1 MNRRNALK
9 GALAAAS
16 LTALPAAAQN
26 LDRPVRFIVPFAP
39 GGTSDIL
46 ARLLSPELTKSFG
59 QNVVVENR
67 TGASGNIG
75 ADLVAKSAPDGHT
88 MLIIDV
94 STLATAPSLYTRF
107 PFDLKRDLAPV
118 TMLIYA
124 PYILAVH
131 PSVPV
136 NNAAELVAYAKAN
149 PAKVNVGHAG
159 IGVGNHLTGLL
170 VTQHWGADLTQVPY
184 RGGAAALTAVA
195 SGEAQLIINGAT
207 ATAPFCKQGQL
218 RPIAVTGPRRLPD
231 FPDVP
236 TFKELGWPAA
246 ESGTW
251 QGVLVQGAVLRGA
264 LNLLCMTRS
273 FARRTRGGGPA
284 PRPPGARGL
293 RGPLHPAPRGGRA
306 PPLRGE
312 APRSGAQRPPFGNP
326 PGRRGPLLP
335 LEMK

>member
-1 MNRRNALK
+1 MNRRDTLK
-9 GALAAAS
+9 GTLALSS
-16 LTALPAAAQN
+16 LTALPALAQN

-39 GGTSDIL
+39 GGTSDIV

-75 ADLVAKSAPDGHT
+75 ADLVAKSQPDGHT

-149 PAKVNVGHAG
+149 PTKVNVGHAG

-195 SGEAQLIINGAT
+195 SGEAQMLINGAT

-218 RPIAVTGPRRLPD
+218 RAIAVTGPRRLPD

-251 QGVLVQGAVLRGA
+251 QGVLVQGGTPPAMVERLSRDLRAAMAVPAVADRITAIGGENRA
-264 LNLLCMTRS
+264 EGPES
-273 FARRTRGGGPA
+273 FRRW
-284 PRPPGARGL
+284 L
-293 RGPLHPAPRGGRA
+293 DNEIEVWGRVVRA
-306 PPLRGE
+306 NNIKLD
-312 APRSGAQRPPFGNP
+312 
-326 PGRRGPLLP
+326 
-335 LEMK
+335 

>member
-1 MNRRNALK
+1 MNRRDTLK
-9 GALAAAS
+9 GAFALS
-16 LTALPAAAQN
+16 GMTALPAMAQN
-26 LDRPVRFIVPFAP
+26 LDRPVRFVVPFAP
-39 GGTSDIL
+39 GGTSDII

-75 ADLVAKSAPDGHT
+75 ADLVAKSPPDGHT

-149 PAKVNVGHAG
+149 PTKVNVGHAG

-195 SGEAQLIINGAT
+195 SGEAQMLINGAT

-218 RPIAVTGPRRLPD
+218 RAIAVTGPRRLPD

-236 TFKELGWPAA
+236 TFQELGWPAA

-251 QGVLVQGAVLRGA
+251 QGVLVQGGTPPAMVERLSRDLRAAMAVPSVAERITAIGGENRA
-264 LNLLCMTRS
+264 EGPES
-273 FARRTRGGGPA
+273 FRRW
-284 PRPPGARGL
+284 L
-293 RGPLHPAPRGGRA
+293 DNEIEVWGRVVRA
-306 PPLRGE
+306 NNIKLD
-312 APRSGAQRPPFGNP
+312 
-326 PGRRGPLLP
+326 
-335 LEMK
+335 

>member
-1 MNRRNALK
+1 
-9 GALAAAS
+9 
-16 LTALPAAAQN
+16 
-26 LDRPVRFIVPFAP
+26 
-39 GGTSDIL
+39 
-46 ARLLSPELTKSFG
+46 
-59 QNVVVENR
+59 VVVENR

-75 ADLVAKSAPDGHT
+75 ADLVAKSPPDGHT

-149 PAKVNVGHAG
+149 PTRVNVGHAG
-159 IGVGNHLTGLL
+159 IGVGNHLAGLL

-184 RGGAAALTAVA
+184 RGGAAALTAIA
-195 SGEAQLIINGAT
+195 SGEAQMIINGAT

-251 QGVLVQGAVLRGA
+251 QGVLVQGATPPAMVERLSRDLRGA
-264 LNLLCMTRS
+264 MAVPSIAERITAIGGENRAEGPES
-273 FARRTRGGGPA
+273 FRRWLDNEIEVWGQVV
-284 PRPPGARGL
+284 
-293 RGPLHPAPRGGRA
+293 RA
-306 PPLRGE
+306 NNIKLD
-312 APRSGAQRPPFGNP
+312 
-326 PGRRGPLLP
+326 
-335 LEMK
+335 

>member
-1 MNRRNALK
+1 MKRRDTLK
-9 GALAAAS
+9 GALALSS
-16 LTALPAAAQN
+16 LTAFPAVAQN

-46 ARLLSPELTKSFG
+46 ARLLSPELTKAFG

-75 ADLVAKSAPDGHT
+75 ADLVAKSPPDGHT

-149 PAKVNVGHAG
+149 PMRVNVGHAG
-159 IGVGNHLTGLL
+159 IGVGNHLAGLL

-184 RGGAAALTAVA
+184 RGGAAALTAIA
-195 SGEAQLIINGAT
+195 SGEAQMIINGAT

-218 RPIAVTGPRRLPD
+218 RAIAVTGPRRLPD

-251 QGVLVQGAVLRGA
+251 QGVLVQGATPLVMVERLSRDLRAAMAVPSVAERITAIGGENRA
-264 LNLLCMTRS
+264 EGPES
-273 FARRTRGGGPA
+273 FRRW
-284 PRPPGARGL
+284 L
-293 RGPLHPAPRGGRA
+293 DNEIEVWGRVVRINNIK
-306 PPLRGE
+306 LD
-312 APRSGAQRPPFGNP
+312 
-326 PGRRGPLLP
+326 
-335 LEMK
+335 

>member
-1 MNRRNALK
+1 MNRRDTLK
-9 GALAAAS
+9 GALALS
-16 LTALPAAAQN
+16 GMTALPAMAQN
-26 LDRPVRFIVPFAP
+26 LDRPVRFVVPFAP
-39 GGTSDIL
+39 GGTSDII

-75 ADLVAKSAPDGHT
+75 ADLVAKSPPDGHT

-149 PAKVNVGHAG
+149 PTKVNVGHAG

-195 SGEAQLIINGAT
+195 SGEAQMLINGAT

-218 RPIAVTGPRRLPD
+218 RAIAVTGSRRLPD

-236 TFKELGWPAA
+236 TFQELGWPAA

-251 QGVLVQGAVLRGA
+251 QGVLVQGGTPPAMVERLSRDLRAAMAVPSVAERITAIGGENRA
-264 LNLLCMTRS
+264 EGPES
-273 FARRTRGGGPA
+273 FRRW
-284 PRPPGARGL
+284 L
-293 RGPLHPAPRGGRA
+293 DNEIEVWGRVVRA
-306 PPLRGE
+306 NNIKLD
-312 APRSGAQRPPFGNP
+312 
-326 PGRRGPLLP
+326 
-335 LEMK
+335 

>member
-1 MNRRNALK
+1 MNRRDTLK
-9 GALAAAS
+9 GALALSS
-16 LTALPAAAQN
+16 LTALPALAQN

-39 GGTSDIL
+39 GGTSDII

-75 ADLVAKSAPDGHT
+75 ADLVAKSPPDGHT

-149 PAKVNVGHAG
+149 PTKVNVGHAG

-195 SGEAQLIINGAT
+195 SGEAQMLINGAT

-218 RPIAVTGPRRLPD
+218 RAIAVTGPRRLPD

-251 QGVLVQGAVLRGA
+251 QGVLVQGGTPPAMVERLSRDLRAAMAVPAVADRITAIGGENRA
-264 LNLLCMTRS
+264 EGPES
-273 FARRTRGGGPA
+273 FRRW
-284 PRPPGARGL
+284 L
-293 RGPLHPAPRGGRA
+293 DNEIEVWGRVVRA
-306 PPLRGE
+306 NNIKLD
-312 APRSGAQRPPFGNP
+312 
-326 PGRRGPLLP
+326 
-335 LEMK
+335 

>member
-1 MNRRNALK
+1 MNRRDTLK
-9 GALAAAS
+9 GTLALSS
-16 LTALPAAAQN
+16 LTALPALAQN

-39 GGTSDIL
+39 GGTSDIV

-75 ADLVAKSAPDGHT
+75 ADLVAKSPPDGHT

-149 PAKVNVGHAG
+149 PTKVNVGHAG

-195 SGEAQLIINGAT
+195 SGEAQMLINGAT

-218 RPIAVTGPRRLPD
+218 RAIAVTGPRRLPD

-251 QGVLVQGAVLRGA
+251 QGVLVQGGTPPAMVERLSRDLRAAMAVPAVADRITAIGGENRA
-264 LNLLCMTRS
+264 EGPES
-273 FARRTRGGGPA
+273 FRRW
-284 PRPPGARGL
+284 L
-293 RGPLHPAPRGGRA
+293 DNEIEVWGRVVRA
-306 PPLRGE
+306 NNIKLD
-312 APRSGAQRPPFGNP
+312 
-326 PGRRGPLLP
+326 
-335 LEMK
+335 

>member
-1 MNRRNALK
+1 MNRRDTLK
-9 GALAAAS
+9 GALALSS
-16 LTALPAAAQN
+16 LAALPAVAQN

-39 GGTSDIL
+39 GGTSDII

-75 ADLVAKSAPDGHT
+75 ADLVAKSPPDGHT

-149 PAKVNVGHAG
+149 PTKVNVGHAG

-195 SGEAQLIINGAT
+195 SGEAQMLINGAT

-218 RPIAVTGPRRLPD
+218 RAIAVTGPRRLPD

-251 QGVLVQGAVLRGA
+251 QGVLVQGGTPPAMVERLSRDLRAAMAVPAVAERITA
-264 LNLLCMTRS
+264 LGGENRAEGPDS
-273 FARRTRGGGPA
+273 FRRW
-284 PRPPGARGL
+284 L
-293 RGPLHPAPRGGRA
+293 DNEIEVWGRVVRA
-306 PPLRGE
+306 NNIKLD
-312 APRSGAQRPPFGNP
+312 
-326 PGRRGPLLP
+326 
-335 LEMK
+335 

>member
-1 MNRRNALK
+1 MNRRDTLK
-9 GALAAAS
+9 GAFALS
-16 LTALPAAAQN
+16 GMTALPAMAQN
-26 LDRPVRFIVPFAP
+26 LDRPVRFVVPFAP
-39 GGTSDIL
+39 GGTSDII

-75 ADLVAKSAPDGHT
+75 ADLVAKSPPDGHT

-136 NNAAELVAYAKAN
+136 NNATELVAYAKAN
-149 PAKVNVGHAG
+149 PTKVNVGHAG

-195 SGEAQLIINGAT
+195 SGEAQMLINGAT

-218 RPIAVTGPRRLPD
+218 RAIAVTGPRRLPD

-236 TFKELGWPAA
+236 TFQELGWPAA

-251 QGVLVQGAVLRGA
+251 QGVLVQGGTPTAMVERLSRDLRAAMAVPSVAERITAIGGENRA
-264 LNLLCMTRS
+264 EGPES
-273 FARRTRGGGPA
+273 FRRW
-284 PRPPGARGL
+284 L
-293 RGPLHPAPRGGRA
+293 DNEIEVWGRVVRA
-306 PPLRGE
+306 NNIKLD
-312 APRSGAQRPPFGNP
+312 
-326 PGRRGPLLP
+326 
-335 LEMK
+335 

>member
-1 MNRRNALK
+1 MNRRDTLK
-9 GALAAAS
+9 GALALS
-16 LTALPAAAQN
+16 GMTALPAMAQN
-26 LDRPVRFIVPFAP
+26 LDRPVRFVVPFAP
-39 GGTSDIL
+39 GGTSDII

-75 ADLVAKSAPDGHT
+75 ADLVAKSQPDGHT

-149 PAKVNVGHAG
+149 PTKVNVGHAG

-195 SGEAQLIINGAT
+195 SGEAQMLINGAT

-218 RPIAVTGPRRLPD
+218 RAIAVTGSRRLPD

-236 TFKELGWPAA
+236 TFQELGWPAA

-251 QGVLVQGAVLRGA
+251 QGVLVQGGTPPAMVERLSRDLRAAMAVPSVAERITAIGGENRA
-264 LNLLCMTRS
+264 EGPES
-273 FARRTRGGGPA
+273 FRRW
-284 PRPPGARGL
+284 L
-293 RGPLHPAPRGGRA
+293 DNEIEVWGRVVRA
-306 PPLRGE
+306 NNIKLD
-312 APRSGAQRPPFGNP
+312 
-326 PGRRGPLLP
+326 
-335 LEMK
+335 

>member
-1 MNRRNALK
+1 MNRRDTLK
-9 GALAAAS
+9 GALALS
-16 LTALPAAAQN
+16 GLTALPAMAQN
-26 LDRPVRFIVPFAP
+26 LDRPVRFVVPFAP
-39 GGTSDIL
+39 GGTSDII

-75 ADLVAKSAPDGHT
+75 ADLVAKSQPDGHT

-149 PAKVNVGHAG
+149 PTKVNVGHAG

-195 SGEAQLIINGAT
+195 SGEAQMLINGAT

-218 RPIAVTGPRRLPD
+218 RAIAVTGPRRLPD

-251 QGVLVQGAVLRGA
+251 QGVLVQGGTPPAMVERLSRDLRAAMAVPAVADRITAIGGENRA
-264 LNLLCMTRS
+264 EGPES
-273 FARRTRGGGPA
+273 FRRW
-284 PRPPGARGL
+284 L
-293 RGPLHPAPRGGRA
+293 DNEIEVWGRVVRA
-306 PPLRGE
+306 NNIKLD
-312 APRSGAQRPPFGNP
+312 
-326 PGRRGPLLP
+326 
-335 LEMK
+335 

>member
-1 MNRRNALK
+1 MNRRDTLK
-9 GALAAAS
+9 GALALSS
-16 LTALPAAAQN
+16 LAALPAVAQN

-39 GGTSDIL
+39 GGTSDII

-75 ADLVAKSAPDGHT
+75 ADLVAKSPPDGHT

-149 PAKVNVGHAG
+149 PMRVNVGHAG
-159 IGVGNHLTGLL
+159 IGVGNHLAGLL

-195 SGEAQLIINGAT
+195 SGEAQMIINGAT

-251 QGVLVQGAVLRGA
+251 QGVLVQGA
-264 LNLLCMTRS
+264 T
-273 FARRTRGGGPA
+273 PA
-284 PRPPGARGL
+284 MR
-293 RGPLHPAPRGGRA
+293 
-306 PPLRGE
+306 
-312 APRSGAQRPPFGNP
+312 
-326 PGRRGPLLP
+326 
-335 LEMK
+335 